1 MSAFLD
7 IGVNKMANIV
17 IGVTGGIASYKA
29 IDLTSKLIQSGH
41 SVRVVLTDNTL
52 QFVTPLAFQAIS
64 RNHVYTDTFKEEDP
78 SVIAHINIGEWA
90 DIILVVPATANT
102 IGKLANG
109 IYDNML
115 LNVLAATKKPVI
127 IAPAMNV
134 HMLEQP
140 PVQKNIE
147 YLKSIG
153 YHFLDSEVG
162 FLACGYIAKGR
173 LADTA
178 SIIEYMNFI
187 LNESDETEPTDKDKN
202 PLTGKKV
209 LITAGPTREKLDPIR
224 YITNVSSGKMGYS
237 LAKAAKKL
245 GADVTLVSGPVNL
258 EKPEGITVID
268 VVSTNDMY
276 QAVKEHMDADIG
288 IFSAAVSDYTPLVF
302 SNNKMKKDK
311 TQEHLRIDLKET
323 TDILDYAGHNNDHM
337 YIVGFAAET
346 HDVERYARE
355 KLKRKNADC
364 IVMNDVSR
372 KDIGMNSDDNEV
384 MMIFKEGDDL
394 KIPKSKKES
403 IAETILETV
412 IERIE

>member
-1 MSAFLD
+1 
-7 IGVNKMANIV
+7 MANIV

-29 IDLTSKLIQSGH
+29 IDLTSKLIQNGH

-52 QFVTPLAFQAIS
+52 EFVTPLAFQAIS
-64 RNHVYTDTFKEEDP
+64 RNHVYIDTFKEEDP
-78 SVIAHINIGEWA
+78 SVISHIHIGEWA
-90 DIILVVPATANT
+90 DVILVVPATANT

-115 LNVLAATKKPVI
+115 LNVLAATNKPVI

-134 HMLEQP
+134 FMLEQP

-153 YHFLDSEVG
+153 YRFLDSEVG

-178 SIIEYMNFI
+178 SIIEYMNHI
-187 LNESDETEPTDKDKN
+187 LEDRVNK

-209 LITAGPTREKLDPIR
+209 LITAGPTREKIDPIR
-224 YITNVSSGKMGYS
+224 YITNISSGKMGYS
-237 LAKAAKKL
+237 LAKVANHL
-245 GADVTLVSGPVNL
+245 GADVTLVSGPVNI
-258 EKPEGITVID
+258 EKPDGVTVID
-268 VVSTNDMY
+268 VVSTDDMF
-276 QAVKEHMDADIG
+276 QAVKLHMNADIG
-288 IFSAAVSDYTPLVF
+288 IFSAAVSDYTPKVV
-302 SNNKMKKDK
+302 SENKMKKDK
-311 TQEHLRIDLKET
+311 KQEHLTLELKET
-323 TDILDYAGHNNDHM
+323 TDILQYVGSNNKDM
-337 YIVGFAAET
+337 YVVGFAAET

-372 KDIGMNSDDNEV
+372 KDIGMNSDENEV
-384 MMIFKEGDDL
+384 MMIFKDGGDL
-394 KIPKSKKES
+394 RIPKSHKDK
-403 IAETILETV
+403 IAERILETV
-412 IERIE
+412 IERVE